1 MPRRARLLLAVL
13 LATTLLVGGCS
24 SASSDDEASPTPSAA
39 PGAGGT
45 TAASTTGEQPPAAP
59 RARPGRAGERAFAR
73 HVMALWGFALRTNDV
88 RPLVSLGGAART
100 CGGCAALRTEL
111 ARRRAQKWSVD
122 FRGVDVRRL
131 RVSGP
136 PRAAVARATVDI
148 PASDS
153 FHDDGTFRN
162 TSPAHAGA
170 SFDVRM
176 RFTGRA
182 YRLVS
187 FTVS

>member
-1 MPRRARLLLAVL
+1 
-13 LATTLLVGGCS
+13 
-24 SASSDDEASPTPSAA
+24 
-39 PGAGGT
+39 
-45 TAASTTGEQPPAAP
+45 
-59 RARPGRAGERAFAR
+59 
-73 HVMALWGFALRTNDV
+73 
-88 RPLVSLGGAART
+88 
-100 CGGCAALRTEL
+100 
-111 ARRRAQKWSVD
+111 VD

-136 PRAAVARATVDI
+136 PRAAVARAVVDI

-170 SFDVRM
+170 SFVVRM

-187 FTVS
+187 FSVS

>member
-1 MPRRARLLLAVL
+1 M
-13 LATTLLVGGCS
+13 
-24 SASSDDEASPTPSAA
+24 D
-39 PGAGGT
+39 
-45 TAASTTGEQPPAAP
+45 
-59 RARPGRAGERAFAR
+59 
-73 HVMALWGFALRTNDV
+73 LWGFALRTNDV
-88 RPLVSLGGAART
+88 RPLASLGAGARP
-100 CGGCAALRTEL
+100 CGGCAALRSEL
-111 ARRRAQKWSVD
+111 ARRRAEKWSVD

-136 PRAAVARATVDI
+136 ARAAVARAVVDI

-162 TSPAHAGA
+162 TSPAHTAA
-170 SFDVRM
+170 AFDVRM